1 MYRNYKNDMLN
12 LLPALE
18 KLGTNFEEIT
28 NDLFDVAQAT
38 EPDFVFISLFK
49 KSHAKIVLFRFK

>member
-1 MYRNYKNDMLN
+1 MLN

-38 EPDFVFISLFK
+38 EPDFVFITLFK
-49 KSHAKIVLFRFK
+49 KSHDQNCSVQIQVINVV

>member
-1 MYRNYKNDMLN
+1 MVN

-18 KLGTNFEEIT
+18 KLAANFEEIT

-38 EPDFVFISLFK
+38 EPDFVSITLLK
-49 KSHAKIVLFRFK
+49 KSYAQNCSGQIQVINVV